1 MSESDL
7 FDFTV
12 VVIGIVGLFVSNV
25 GVTFSVFR
33 LLKILRIL
41 RLLKKA
47 KNINEILTSFMLT
60 LPSFSYLG
68 IIVVVLTYIFSVIYN
83 RIFALVK
90 INGTLDYYILNF

>member
-12 VVIGIVGLFVSNV
+12 VVIGIVGLFVNNV
-25 GVTFSVFR
+25 GPTFAVFR

-47 KNINEILTSFMLT
+47 KNISEIFTSFMIT
-60 LPSFSYLG
+60 IPSFSYLG
-68 IIVVVLTYIFSVIYN
+68 IIVLVFIYIFSVIYN
-83 RIFALVK
+83 RIFALV
-90 INGTLDYYILNF
+90 